1 MATLLSILALLF
13 IALFVIVPLIERFA
27 PKPTAEQT
35 TKISRWILPLVGIML
50 VVGLFKSFSS

>member
-13 IALFVIVPLIERFA
+13 ITLLLIIPLIERFA
-27 PKPTAEQT
+27 PRPNAEQT

-50 VVGLFKSFSS
+50 VIGLFKSFSS